1 MSVRPFILSAVAA
14 AAGAASA
21 PGVAAAAAARF
32 GLNTPSV
39 NYFEPTRIY
48 ADVIKSAPNWWGFN
62 DGSGPWW
69 PVQVVAVDANGDPTE
84 SFYVFAMEN
93 NAKFGGS
100 AGQYTGWFK
109 GQATVQS
116 ALTTPAVTDVVYDAG
131 ADETTFKL
139 EPGANQIHLKF
150 SGLSPT
156 FGGLKLMRPG
166 HSLSDKYSQWFTSMY
181 SRAKHIRFMD
191 FMLVNGDV
199 TVNWAAP
206 ARSRMGVG
214 MFEAVE
220 MMNDLGKDGWFCL
233 PILASDA
240 YVSSMATY
248 LRDNASPGLG
258 LTIELGNENWNPA
271 FGQYH
276 WSWYKGLAKA
286 KVLQNQQTID
296 TSLNYASRK
305 QGVAASDVTT
315 SPAAAFV
322 RRSGG
327 EVFIR
332 HSGVIPFASGQRFIV
347 QSQGHA
353 SVSSLIPGVGTPVVI
368 TRVSDVEFKFANA
381 GADASEVA
389 LSAEGQP
396 TFKSAP
402 IISVQKTSGVVRVVH
417 DGHLPLA
424 GSIRID
430 GFGAYEGLSG
440 KTGSTL
446 MAITPTII
454 DANTFD
460 VTLPTAGADIA
471 LSTSFTS
478 SNAVVVYTDITV
490 PIVQGVQAGT
500 NVYEFQRRWY
510 VERLK
515 FVSDTFRTVFGAE
528 FGSRVR
534 ITLAG
539 QTSEFGVSAP
549 LRTACA
555 WVESQLGA
563 APGDYLHDVCV
574 APYITWDWGDDYVTA
589 RSDPTGAAGAQILV
603 DKAATQYA
611 VEAQA
616 TAAFAKRHG
625 LTWSFYEAGVDTANP
640 TDTSPT
646 TGVPVAIREAV
657 QHNGLMRSAIRN
669 LIDFGARYGFD
680 KHCQY
685 SGSIQTLLDGT
696 GSSIYVS
703 WHLAETTDSV
713 APIGA
718 ITSASAQKLAG
729 VDDYLASQLV
739 SPVGNVSPGV
749 GTIAGSAFQ
758 FFERYDF
765 GPAWTPPVYASYFT
779 NYGGTTIQSY
789 GSSEAGYG
797 CPSVQYLVFA
807 AEAGTYSLYLNAKT
821 DDRGVTLAD
830 YETRIDV
837 DVNGGPQAQ
846 ILNPS
851 PVSSAVLTSGGGLV
865 ESGPYPVTLAK
876 GANLLALKIRMP
888 QVQQHFLVLGS
899 LRLT

>member
-1 MSVRPFILSAVAA
+1 MTIRSFILSAVAA
-14 AAGAASA
+14 AARSASA
-21 PGVAAAAAARF
+21 PGVVAAAAARF
-32 GLNTPSV
+32 GLNAPAV
-39 NYFEPTRIY
+39 NYYDPTRVY

-62 DGSGPWW
+62 DSNGPGW
-69 PVQVVAVDANGDPTE
+69 PVQVVDVDANGDPTE
-84 SFYVFAMEN
+84 SFYVFAMES

-100 AGQYTGWFK
+100 TGQYTGWFK

-139 EPGANQIHLKF
+139 EPGTNRIYLKF
-150 SGLSPT
+150 SGLSAT

-181 SRAKHIRFMD
+181 SRARHIRFMD
-191 FMLVNGDV
+191 FLLVNGDN
-199 TVNWAAP
+199 TVAWTTP

-214 MFEAVE
+214 VFEAVE

-258 LTIELGNENWNPA
+258 LTIELGNENWNPG
-271 FGQYH
+271 FGQYF
-276 WSWYKGLAKA
+276 WSWYKGLAQA

-296 TSLNYASRK
+296 TALNYPPRG
-305 QGVAASDVTT
+305 QTVVASDVTT

-322 RRSGG
+322 RRVGG
-327 EVFIR
+327 EVFVR
-332 HSGVIPFASGQRFIV
+332 HSGAIPFATGQRFVV

-353 SVSSLIPGVGTPVVI
+353 SVSGLIPSVGTAVVI
-368 TRVSDVEFKFANA
+368 TRVSDVEFKFSSP
-381 GADASEVA
+381 GADAAEVA
-389 LSAEGQP
+389 LSVAGQP

-417 DGHLPLA
+417 DGHLAMP
-424 GSIRID
+424 GSIYID
-430 GFGAYEGLSG
+430 GFGSYAGLSG

-446 MAITPTII
+446 VALTPTII

-460 VTLPTAGADIA
+460 VTLPTAGTDIA
-471 LSTSFTS
+471 LSTAFTA
-478 SNAVVVYTDITV
+478 SNAVAVYTDTTV
-490 PIVQGVQAGT
+490 PIVQGISAGT
-500 NVYEFQRRWY
+500 NVYAFQRRWY

-515 FVSDTFRTVFGAE
+515 FISDTFASVFGAQ
-528 FGSRVR
+528 FGSRVK

-539 QTSEFGVSAP
+539 QTTEFGISAS
-549 LRTACA
+549 LRVACA
-555 WVESQLGA
+555 WLESQTGA
-563 APGDYLHDVCV
+563 APSDYLHDVCV
-574 APYITWDWGDDYVTA
+574 APYITWSGAGDYATA
-589 RSDPTGAAGAQILV
+589 RSDATGAAGAQILV
-603 DKAATQYA
+603 DKAGTQYA
-611 VEAQA
+611 VAAQQ
-616 TAAFAKRHG
+616 TAAFAKKHG
-625 LTWSFYEAGVDTANP
+625 LTWSFYEAGIDTANP
-640 TDTSPT
+640 TDISPT
-646 TGVPVAIREAV
+646 TGVPVSIREAV
-657 QHNGLMRSAIRN
+657 QHNALIRGAIRN

-685 SGSIQTLLDGT
+685 SGSIQTLLNGT

-718 ITSASAQKLAG
+718 ITSESAQKLAG
-729 VDDYLASQLV
+729 VDDYLAAQLV
-739 SPVGNVSPGV
+739 APVGNISPGV
-749 GTIAGSAFQ
+749 GSIAGSAHH
-758 FFERYDF
+758 FFERYSF
-765 GPAWTPPVYASYFT
+765 GPAWTSTTYAAYFT
-779 NYGGTTIQSY
+779 NYGGTVIQSY
-789 GSSEAGYG
+789 GSIGAGYG

-821 DDRGVTLAD
+821 DDRGLTLAA

-837 DVNGGPQAQ
+837 DVNGVAQAQ

-851 PVSSAVLTSGGGLV
+851 PVSSAVLASGAGFV

-888 QVQQHFLVLGS
+888 QTRPHFMVLDS
-899 LRLT
+899 MRLA